1 MLSKCCC
8 EGWTGGGARE
18 SNPILGHSSKPFA
31 DYFPCTPAYISKEAD
46 SKVLEG
52 FTQDLHFLSL
62 NWSPNDPI
70 LPECDSDDLLQSFR
84 DDPTD
89 FSDLL
94 DRAKTPIRTRK
105 HAEKQVTSI
114 FRRVFVRSGGRMDKR
129 QYGIDLDFTA
139 CENAS
144 LCAAQLRVSC
154 SRSFGDFDSKEMQS
168 ALSRSKIF
176 AKTSSS
182 NIPNT
187 HEWSLRIME
196 CVPVGFPNDRLVRCS
211 NRFGWRKLTAA

>member
-1 MLSKCCC
+1 VLSKRCC
-8 EGWTGGGARE
+8 EGWTGDGARE
-18 SNPILGHSSKPFA
+18 SNPILGHPSKPFA
-31 DYFPCTPAYISKEAD
+31 DYFPCTPADVSKEAD

-52 FTQDLHFLSL
+52 FTQDLHFMSL

-70 LPECDSDDLLQSFR
+70 LPECDSDELQQPFQ

-89 FSDLL
+89 FAKLF
-94 DRAKTPIRTRK
+94 DRAKIPIQLRK
-105 HAEKQVTSI
+105 RAEKQVTSI

-129 QYGIDLDFTA
+129 QYDIDLDFTA

-154 SRSFGDFDSKEMQS
+154 SRPFGQFDSEEMQS

-176 AKTSSS
+176 AETSSS
-182 NIPNT
+182 NIPNA

-196 CVPVGFPNDRLVRCS
+196 CVPVGFPMDRLVRWS
-211 NRFGWRKLTAA
+211 NRSWW